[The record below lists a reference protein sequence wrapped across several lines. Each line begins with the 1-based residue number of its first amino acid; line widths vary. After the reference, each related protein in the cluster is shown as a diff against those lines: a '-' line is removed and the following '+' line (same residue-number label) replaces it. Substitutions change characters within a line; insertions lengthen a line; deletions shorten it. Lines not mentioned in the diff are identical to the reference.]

1 MDRHAKWIKTEQSI
15 GTVSPEFRKEYLLR
29 GPIRRATAT
38 VTAMGVYNLFVNGTK
53 VGNAVMAPYW
63 TSYPNRVQEQEYDVT
78 GLMADRTVFGI
89 LLGKGWALG
98 EVGYSRKKYV
108 DGFFANHLSV
118 AGCIRVEYEDGTED
132 LICTDGS

>member
-108 DGFFANHLSV
+108 DGFFAKDRKSV
-118 AGCIRVEYEDGTED
+118 V
-132 LICTDGS
+132 